1 MRERRI
7 FFLFDFSAVL
17 GYNYLIKPRRN
28 SMNNDIRTEE
38 QETVSGI
45 VDSIIY
51 QNEDNGYVVF
61 EMEDTSGYPVTVTGI
76 IPYLTDGDK
85 LTVTGKWV
93 NHKTYGKQF
102 EAQTY
107 EKTLP
112 AEESDILRY
121 LSSGAVKG
129 IGRKL
134 HKR

>member
-28 SMNNDIRTEE
+28 SLNNDIRTEE

-61 EMEDTSGYPVTVTGI
+61 EMEDTSLPPSRALYRISPTG
-76 IPYLTDGDK
+76 T
-85 LTVTGKWV
+85 
-93 NHKTYGKQF
+93 
-102 EAQTY
+102 
-107 EKTLP
+107 
-112 AEESDILRY
+112 S
-121 LSSGAVKG
+121 
-129 IGRKL
+129 
-134 HKR
+134 

>member
-51 QNEDNGYVVF
+51 QNEDNGYARCCIIGVF
-61 EMEDTSGYPVTVTGI
+61 REIKDHRDRNCRG
-76 IPYLTDGDK
+76 
-85 LTVTGKWV
+85 
-93 NHKTYGKQF
+93 F
-102 EAQTY
+102 
-107 EKTLP
+107 
-112 AEESDILRY
+112 
-121 LSSGAVKG
+121 
-129 IGRKL
+129 
-134 HKR
+134 